1 MSHLPRI
8 LLPAIVL
15 ATLISGPAFVLGQS
29 VPEVPNPVCAYC
41 GCSLPNGVHTAP
53 ECRSLSASPSG
64 GSKSRGK
71 SGLSSHDINSMVATT
86 LFEGLADIPV
96 RR

>member
-15 ATLISGPAFVLGQS
+15 ATLISGPAFVLGQ

-53 ECRSLSASPSG
+53 ECRSLS
-64 GSKSRGK
+64 
-71 SGLSSHDINSMVATT
+71 
-86 LFEGLADIPV
+86 GLALGRFQVARQIGAYFP
-96 RR
+96 RYQ